1 MDNISH
7 ACVGHLL
14 SHTHHDGRFF
24 PTTYLILDRVSLILG
39 KLTFQN
45 PTKCKDKNVIWE
57 DGSPHGRSTKME
69 NGRRHLKMVEWMWME
84 SKKLVSYL
92 QIYDTW

>member
-7 ACVGHLL
+7 ACVGNSLIP
-14 SHTHHDGRFF
+14 THHDGRFL
-24 PTTYLILDRVSLILG
+24 PTTYLGPYGIKLILE
-39 KLTFQN
+39 KNAFQH
-45 PTKCKDKNVIWE
+45 PMKCKDKNLIWE

-69 NGRRHLKMVEWMWME
+69 NGRRHPQMVEWMWME

-92 QIYDTW
+92 QIYDTG